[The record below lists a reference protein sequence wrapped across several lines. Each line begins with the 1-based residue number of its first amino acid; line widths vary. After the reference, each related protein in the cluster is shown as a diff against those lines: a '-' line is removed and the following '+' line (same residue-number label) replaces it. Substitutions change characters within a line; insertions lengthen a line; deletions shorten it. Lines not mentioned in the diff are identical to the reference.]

1 MQACEKERD
10 LEMFYESLLTRE
22 EREIQAEMRTFV
34 REQVPHELL
43 RALDR
48 DEIQYPRDYVR
59 ALGEANLLGLRFAPE
74 YGGRG
79 LPWTAEVIAEEE
91 IGILGTTLGCAYV
104 MPSIVGEALHV
115 FGTHEQKERYL
126 RPLLKGEMISAEALT
141 EPRGGSD
148 FFGATSRAELK
159 GDTFV
164 INGQKRFVVGA
175 TEADLF
181 LVYCRTNFDEAA
193 HRHQRISAILVE
205 RGPGVKTEYQYG
217 LMGTRGGGTGRIVF
231 REVEVPKENL
241 IGELHSGA
249 QVFNQMMIPERLTSA
264 AASLGV
270 RAALEIAARYSD
282 KRRAFGQRIRS
293 FQGVSFMIADAI
305 TQLDAARAIVY
316 MAARAVDEDAPN
328 RRRLV
333 SEAKKF
339 ATDTAW
345 RVANLAMQVMGG
357 IGYTDIYPVERM
369 LRDYRLS
376 QIWTGT
382 NEIMNLLI
390 QHEYYDEVLDDARP
404 QRQVERDAVGSEA
417 ETEKIFDDDDMWR
430 VHEG

>member
-1 MQACEKERD
+1 MY
-10 LEMFYESLLTRE
+10 YETLLTDV
-22 EREIQAEMRTFV
+22 ERTIQAEVREFV
-34 REQVPHELL
+34 REKVPHELL

-48 DEIQYPRDYVR
+48 DEIQYPREYVR
-59 ALGEANLLGLRFAPE
+59 ALGEANLLGLRFPQE
-74 YGGRG
+74 WGGRG
-79 LPWTAEVIAEEE
+79 LPWTAEVVAEEE
-91 IGILGTTLGCAYV
+91 IGVLGTTLGCAYV

-115 FGTHEQKERYL
+115 FGSEEQKERYL
-126 RPLLKGEMISAEALT
+126 RPLLKGEIISAEALT

-159 GDTFV
+159 DDSFI

-181 LVYCRTNFDEAA
+181 LVYCRTNLDEEADK
-193 HRHQRISAILVE
+193 HQRISAILVE
-205 RGPGVKTEYQYG
+205 RSPGIKTEYQYG

-231 REVEVPKENL
+231 RNVEVPKENL
-241 IGELHSGA
+241 VGTLHGGGE
-249 QVFNQMMIPERLTSA
+249 VFNQMMIPERLTSA

-282 KRRAFGQRIRS
+282 KRRAFGERIRR
-293 FQGVSFMIADAI
+293 FQGVSFMVADAI
-305 TQLDAARAIVY
+305 TRLDAARAIIY
-316 MAARAVDEDAPN
+316 MAARAVDTNAPN

-345 RVANLAMQVMGG
+345 EVSNLAMQIMGG
-357 IGYTDIYPVERM
+357 IGYTDIYPIERM
-369 LRDYRLS
+369 VRDFRLS

-390 QHEYYDEVLDDARP
+390 QHEYYGEVLAADHSLRA
-404 QRQVERDAVGSEA
+404 VEQDAVSSGAESE
-417 ETEKIFDDDDMWR
+417 KVYDDEGMWR
-430 VHEG
+430 VHEA